1 MIVRIKIDPERLM
14 SIIYALR
21 TEKQCIFQGTKTDGN
36 VTVPVEGSIVA
47 AHPETSSF
55 SVFIPDEG
63 EARVS

>member
-1 MIVRIKIDPERLM
+1 MIVRIKIDPERLL

-21 TEKQCIFQGTKTDGN
+21 TEKACLFEGSKVNGSQ
-36 VTVPVEGSIVA
+36 VVPVSGSIVA